1 MLRFPRLL
9 SPPPERGRAC
19 PRLDRGTSRVSGSG
33 GGHLGIALAFVFLF
47 IATPNFAQTPADP
60 THLNGPDRT
69 ARLIAGAKKEGSLT
83 LYSSAPIEVMS
94 GVTKAFTRKY
104 GVKVDLWRG
113 GSEQILQRVLTEARG
128 GRIAADVMETAGP
141 DIEAANRE
149 KLLQPVE
156 TPVAAELI
164 PEAFAQ
170 NRPWIV
176 SRLTVFTIAYN
187 TNAVRK
193 ADAPKTYQD
202 LLDPKWKGKL
212 GIESDDGNWLMTVS
226 AALGGEPGLKLFR
239 DIAAKNAMS
248 MRKGHALL
256 ANLISSGEVPVA
268 LDSYLDE
275 VSELK
280 KAGAPIETV
289 FAAPVV
295 TMPTAVGVFRRAPH
309 PYAAVLFVDFLLGEE
324 GQTILASH
332 NIVPTN
338 LKVQRLPKDVK
349 LVFMDVGK
357 YLDENA
363 KWTKIFKDTFV
374 TRTR

>member
-1 MLRFPRLL
+1 MPRFPRLL
-9 SPPPERGRAC
+9 SPPPERGR
-19 PRLDRGTSRVSGSG
+19 TSRASGSG
-33 GGHLGIALAFVFLF
+33 GGHLGIAVALAFLF
-47 IATPNFAQTPADP
+47 VAIPSYAQSPSDP
-60 THLNGPDRT
+60 THLGGPDRT
-69 ARLIAGAKKEGSLT
+69 ARLIAGATKEGTLT
-83 LYSSAPIEVMS
+83 LYSSAPIEVMND
-94 GVTKAFTRKY
+94 VTRAFTKKY
-104 GVKVDLWRG
+104 GVKVELWRG
-113 GSEQILQRVLTEARG
+113 GSEAILQRVLTEARG
-128 GRIAADVMETAGP
+128 GRVAADVMETAGP
-141 DIEAANRE
+141 DIEAVTRE
-149 KLLQPVE
+149 KLLQPIE
-156 TPVAAELI
+156 TPVIAELI
-164 PEAFAQ
+164 PEAAAK

-187 TNAVRK
+187 TNVVRK

-212 GIESDDGNWLMTVS
+212 GIESDDDNWLMTVS

-239 DIAAKNAMS
+239 DMVAKNGAS
-248 MRKGHALL
+248 VRKGHALM

-295 TMPTAVGVFRRAPH
+295 TMPTAVGVFKRAPH
-309 PYAAVLFVDFLLGEE
+309 PYAAMLFVDFLLGQE

-332 NIVPTN
+332 NVVPSNT
-338 LKVQRLPKDVK
+338 KVQRLPKDVK

-363 KWTKIFKDTFV
+363 KWTKTFKDIFV
-374 TRTR
+374 NRSR